1 MTPAQNTIAA
11 TTTIDGGLEWSSPIP
26 YLFGGMFIAFSLIA
40 CALIILACSYKKVY
54 SNNTS
59 GGDEEKPYSLPNNTQ
74 LASEIVINRQSI
86 STIVRNVENVKA
98 TRVHVEANT
107 GPNTVVIMTGI

>member
-74 LASEIVINRQSI
+74 LASEIVIVMPGDTNPTYLAKPLPHPYDIHQ
-86 STIVRNVENVKA
+86 V
-98 TRVHVEANT
+98 
-107 GPNTVVIMTGI
+107 